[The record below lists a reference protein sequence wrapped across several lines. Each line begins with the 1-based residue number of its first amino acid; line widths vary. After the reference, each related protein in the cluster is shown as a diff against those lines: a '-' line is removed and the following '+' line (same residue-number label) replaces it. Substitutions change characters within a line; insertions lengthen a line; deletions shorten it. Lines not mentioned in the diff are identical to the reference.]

1 MAEIADYFGV
11 AGISLVLLAVFVEIT
26 PIKINPIR
34 WLGDHLNKTS
44 IELSKRTEKKL
55 DEHIAQ
61 SYRDKI
67 LSFQN
72 SLRFGLK
79 FTYEEWNEVIDACD
93 AYEKY
98 VEENKLKNGKADLAI
113 KYIKGK
119 YTETLNTNEFAQL

>member
-11 AGISLVLLAVFVEIT
+11 AGISLVLLAVFIEIT
-26 PIKINPIR
+26 PVKINPIR